1 MNIEFNYISFMDLNT
16 NELECVECHCEFN
29 RTEHSPHMLPTCGHS
44 ICRECLE
51 AKLGSNEDIICNED

>member
-1 MNIEFNYISFMDLNT
+1 MDLNT